1 MNSVFSFARLGA
13 LLIKEFIQMR
23 RDRITFAMMLGVP
36 LLQLVL
42 FGYAINNDPKSLP
55 AALVATSN
63 DPYTRA
69 IVAALQTTGYYRF
82 DHVAQSA
89 EEAEFL
95 MARGDV
101 AFVVT
106 IPADF
111 GRRVERGDN
120 PQILIEA
127 DATDPAAASGA
138 ISTLSKVASQAL
150 LRAQGM
156 QEAAAE
162 NARGQLDVVVHQRY
176 NPEGIS
182 QYNIVPGLLGVILQ
196 MTLVM
201 MTSIALTRETERGTM
216 ENLLAMPSSPFEIM
230 LGKVLPYLVV
240 GGVQVVVVLAASKLL
255 FAIPFAGSISLL
267 LTAVL
272 VFVLALVL
280 LGYTIS
286 TIARTQMQALQLT
299 FFFFLPS
306 ILLSGFMFPY
316 RGMPG
321 WAQTFGEIFPLTHF
335 LRITRAVMLKGAEL
349 PAVAGEI
356 AWLVAFVA
364 LFAGVALVRFRRTLD

>member
-1 MNSVFSFARLGA
+1 MNGIFSFARLGA

-36 LLQLVL
+36 LVQLVL

-55 AALVATSN
+55 AALVATSS

-127 DATDPAAASGA
+127 DATDPSVASGA
-138 ISTLSKVASQAL
+138 ISTLGTVAGQAL

-162 NARGQLDVVVHQRY
+162 ASKGQLDVVVHRRY
-176 NPEGIS
+176 NPEGVS

-196 MTLVM
+196 MTMVM

-216 ENLLAMPSSPFEIM
+216 ENLLAMPSSPLEIM
-230 LGKVLPYLVV
+230 MGKVLPYLVV
-240 GGVQVVVVLAASKLL
+240 GGVQVLVVLAASKLL
-255 FAIPFAGSISLL
+255 FAIPFTGSMTLL
-267 LTAVL
+267 LSAVL
-272 VFVLALVL
+272 VFVLSLVL

-349 PAVAGEI
+349 PAVASEI
-356 AWLVAFVA
+356 AWLVGFVV